1 MSKVVATNVIPDEAS
16 DDLLTIGA
24 ASDAVAVNDSL
35 NVNTLK
41 DVGGNTIF
49 VSDGSGTLTSKSSSF
64 PGALQLLST
73 ANPSGAASVD
83 ITSNIDSTYDVYCLK
98 FIEINSDQ
106 TNASFM
112 FNGASVA
119 DDSGNDQTKTT
130 TIFYAQQNESGANNE
145 LAYYAARDLAQSSG
159 DQYLAYNADG
169 AADSSL
175 CGELY
180 LFGPSSP
187 TYVKHFYA
195 TIIIMQYDVSS
206 TYCSNYFVA
215 GYFNTTNVIDK
226 LTFNFDSGN
235 IADGTIKLY
244 GISKS

>member
-1 MSKVVATNVIPDEAS
+1 MSKVVVTNVIPEEAS
-16 DDLLTIGA
+16 NDLLTIGA
-24 ASDAVAVNDSL
+24 ASDAVAVNNSL
-35 NVNTLK
+35 NVNTLQ
-41 DVGGNTIF
+41 DAGGNTIF
-49 VSDGSGTLTSKSSSF
+49 VSDGSGTITSKISGF

-73 ANPSGAASVD
+73 ANPSGVSSVD
-83 ITSNIDSTYDVYCLK
+83 ITSNIDSTYDVYCVK
-98 FIEINSDQ
+98 FIEINSAE

-119 DDSGNDQTKTT
+119 DDSGNDQVKTT
-130 TIFYAQQNESGANNE
+130 TIFYAQHNESGGANE
-145 LAYYAARDLAQSSG
+145 LAYYATKDLAQSSG

-169 AADSSL
+169 AADSSF

-180 LFGPSSP
+180 LFGPSSG
-187 TYVKHFYA
+187 TYMKHFYA
-195 TIIIMQYDVSS
+195 TLIFMQYDASS
-206 TYCSNYFVA
+206 TYCSNYYVA

-235 IADGTIKLY
+235 IEDGTIKLY